1 MFNVLVI
8 LLHRPFVSDGHL
20 QCTSPSD
27 VFDSFVTCATA
38 AAEIDHILHAYGRAF
53 RIESSPY
60 FIAYATYVGATIH
73 VRMAAQRQ
81 PGSEA
86 HKSLRACLHVL
97 SKQQRVY
104 HTPGT
109 GIRVIH
115 SLMKRMGVV
124 VDDHESVR
132 LGSER
137 SGPPDVTTWVPNQN
151 DQDFSGDISSSNT
164 GDIEHASR
172 IAPAEFQPAVD
183 LALQDLDMDAI
194 TQSFYLDQ
202 QMAQQSSQYSQF
214 QSTVDPSNHIQ
225 SPDTRSAGSLAS
237 YGGGVMILNSQSPRT
252 AVQDSGTP
260 TMYDPIFGFNSST
273 LSGDDT
279 RLRSDP

>member
-1 MFNVLVI
+1 
-8 LLHRPFVSDGHL
+8 
-20 QCTSPSD
+20 
-27 VFDSFVTCATA
+27 
-38 AAEIDHILHAYGRAF
+38 
-53 RIESSPY
+53 
-60 FIAYATYVGATIH
+60 
-73 VRMAAQRQ
+73 
-81 PGSEA
+81 
-86 HKSLRACLHVL
+86 
-97 SKQQRVY
+97 
-104 HTPGT
+104 
-109 GIRVIH
+109 
-115 SLMKRMGVV
+115 

-137 SGPPDVTTWVPNQN
+137 SGSADVTKWVPNQN
-151 DQDFSGDISSSNT
+151 DQDFSRNISSSNT

-252 AVQDSGTP
+252 AVQDPGTP

-273 LSGDDT
+273 LSGGDT